1 MDRVESI
8 TNVRLP
14 DRPRRLSR
22 RHLWPKTPEHRK
34 QAASEI
40 EALTNSML
48 ALGDYD
54 WPAPSSALN
63 QVFEFYSRS
72 AGHPESFARIC
83 RRSARGEGR
92 TACASSA

>member
-14 DRPRRLSR
+14 DQPPSFVP

-48 ALGDYD
+48 ALGNYD
-54 WPAPSSALN
+54 MAGAMKVHD
-63 QVFEFYSRS
+63 QVFEFYFS
-72 AGHPESFARIC
+72 E
-83 RRSARGEGR
+83 RG
-92 TACASSA
+92 SS